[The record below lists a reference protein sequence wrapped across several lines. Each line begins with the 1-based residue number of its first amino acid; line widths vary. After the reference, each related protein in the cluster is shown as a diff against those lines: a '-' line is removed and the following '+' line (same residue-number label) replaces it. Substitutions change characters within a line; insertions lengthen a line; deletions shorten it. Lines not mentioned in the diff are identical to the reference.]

1 MQAVWLG
8 VKVRPLMGIRVYMG
22 VLTNLLGAPKRM
34 APLVKLSIV
43 EKHGLTLLQK
53 YTITTGPFLQFALK
67 PTLIIYHCRIRGT

>member
-43 EKHGLTLLQK
+43 EQHGLTLLQK
-53 YTITTGPFLQFALK
+53 YTITTGAAHSCSLL
-67 PTLIIYHCRIRGT
+67 